1 MKRTGKMESI
11 TIITG
16 RLSNAYDHFNHINTE
31 EDLRKENITISDY
44 YDIRTAL
51 VRLNGTNCEVAAL
64 HSEKAAAWCKRHG
77 LIIEHLYGNFY
88 DVSTSKTY

>member
-1 MKRTGKMESI
+1 MKCTGKMESI
-11 TIITG
+11 AIRTG
-16 RLSNAYDHFNHINTE
+16 RLSNAYDHFNRLDTE

-51 VRLNGTNCEVAAL
+51 IRLNGANCEVAAL
-64 HSEKAAAWCKRHG
+64 HSERAAAWCKRHG